1 MGDRVP
7 HFMRVEIAPM
17 GWGAAA
23 LCEVA
28 IGKKEIEKN
37 HNVKTVTIAPTL
49 ETGTQAQ
56 HELGRG
62 RP

>member
-1 MGDRVP
+1 
-7 HFMRVEIAPM
+7 MRVEIAPM